1 MNLHFHGCEF
11 DPKIEDV
18 RSALDGGETKTYEF
32 QVADDHPPGF
42 NWYHN
47 HVKGTAGF
55 SSLSGLNGI
64 VIIEDTGSD
73 ITEVPEIAE
82 ATEVF
87 LLLAEAKFNETT
99 GEPADWIDDAF
110 DFDWTPVT
118 NGQVNPSYTFQQ
130 GETVLFRAVSAS
142 MEAAYYL
149 SVNYEALNGTA
160 VPLIPV
166 ARDGYPVPELV
177 EETSITIDA
186 GSRAEFMMQF
196 DTPGTYL
203 MRRGPWNMGIT
214 GAAAC
219 LAAYGDLV
227 PNCKSYDFEK
237 VFATFIVETTV
248 IEPARS
254 YPPQT
259 VPPTAPLLQKRL
271 TKSSTSSKKIMFTM
285 TESFPI
291 FQIPN
296 DGPFA
301 PPGVGFGLNGVLTT
315 PFHFHD
321 TVTAGTCESWF
332 VSSHH
337 PHGHTFHVHGHPFQV
352 LAVDGVDAPTPYFRD
367 TMPIKI
373 NATVQMCF
381 DKFDSGALLVHC
393 HMPIHQDIGMG
404 GFYAIEQAPV
414 DSPAPDAPVTT
425 DTPTDTS
432 SVSGT
437 MIFWFVP
444 VGTVLSL
451 VLLV

>member
-18 RSALDGGETKTYEF
+18 RTALDGGETKTYEF

-55 SSLSGLNGI
+55 SVLSGLNGI
-64 VIIEDTGSD
+64 IIIEGTGSD

-99 GEPADWIDDAF
+99 GEPADWIDIVF
-110 DFDWTPVT
+110 DFGFTPVT
-118 NGQVNPSYTFQQ
+118 NGQVNPTYTFQQ

-142 MEAAYYL
+142 MEPAYYL

-186 GSRAEFMMQF
+186 GSRAEFTMQF
-196 DTPGTYL
+196 DTPGTYFL
-203 MRRGPWNMGIT
+203 RRGPWNMGVT
-214 GAAAC
+214 GADACMAAFG
-219 LAAYGDLV
+219 A
-227 PNCKSYDFEK
+227 PFENCVSYDFEK
-237 VFATFIVETTV
+237 VFATFIVETTA

-259 VPPTAPLLQKRL
+259 VPPTAPLLQERL
-271 TKSSTSSKKIMFTM
+271 TKESTSSKEVTFTM
-285 TESFPI
+285 AESFPI

-301 PPGVGFGLNGVLTT
+301 PPGVGFGLNGILTT

-332 VSSHH
+332 VSSH
-337 PHGHTFHVHGHPFQV
+337 PPGTGHTFHIHNHPFQV

-367 TMPIKI
+367 TMPINF
-373 NATVQMCF
+373 NATVQVCF

-393 HMPIHQDIGMG
+393 HMPVHQDIGMG
-404 GFYAIEQAPV
+404 GFYTIEKA
-414 DSPAPDAPVTT
+414 VTT

-437 MIFWFVP
+437 TVYWLGPI
-444 VGTVLSL
+444 GTVLSFM
-451 VLLV
+451 LLV